1 MNENFPDQ
9 ISIPKIRQEKSDQ
22 AHQQWPNQSHNGRTP
37 NSNYFVR
44 VNPEPDYDISNSQIG
59 WLPNS
64 RILPPSTNYLAP
76 LPPQEFSPSVIY
88 SEYGQPKPVLPPVN
102 KKRSKHTTSN
112 KRGCSSTVVIL
123 VVITILFILA
133 AAGTTLGIILTKSKF
148 NNYSYNFLTKYL
160 IDGIITPIKKN

>member
-1 MNENFPDQ
+1 MNENFPDRK
-9 ISIPKIRQEKSDQ
+9 SIPKIRQEKSDQ
-22 AHQQWPNQSHNGRTP
+22 VHQQWPNQSHNGRTP
-37 NSNYFVR
+37 NSNCLAL

-64 RILPPSTNYLAP
+64 QIQRPSTNYLAP
-76 LPPQEFSPSVIY
+76 LPPQQFSPSVIY

-102 KKRSKHTTSN
+102 KHATSN
-112 KRGCSSTVVIL
+112 KRGCSRAIVIL
-123 VVITILFILA
+123 VVINILIILA
-133 AAGTTLGIILTKSKF
+133 AIGTTLGIILTKSKF

>member
-1 MNENFPDQ
+1 MNENFPDR
-9 ISIPKIRQEKSDQ
+9 IWIPEVRQQ
-22 AHQQWPNQSHNGRTP
+22 RNNQSHNGRTP
-37 NSNYFVR
+37 NSNYLVR

-64 RILPPSTNYLAP
+64 QIQRPSTNYLAP

-102 KKRSKHTTSN
+102 KKSSKHTTSN

-133 AAGTTLGIILTKSKF
+133 AAGTTLGIILTRSRL
-148 NNYSYNFLTKYL
+148 NN
-160 IDGIITPIKKN
+160 